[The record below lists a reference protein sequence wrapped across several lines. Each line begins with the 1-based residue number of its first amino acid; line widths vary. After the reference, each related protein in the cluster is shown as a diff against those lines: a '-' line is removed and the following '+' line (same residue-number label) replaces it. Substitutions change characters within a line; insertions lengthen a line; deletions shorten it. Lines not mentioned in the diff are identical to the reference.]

1 MQMAAESSYK
11 RGDHVMIAAAIVLVL
26 VYEEY
31 EEEHSLTL
39 NAYRRRVLVACTNT
53 KYPIMLI
60 HRAFSSLVGVM
71 FYEEHNDLFIS
82 FSLS

>member
-11 RGDHVMIAAAIVLVL
+11 RRDQVMIATAIVLVL

-39 NAYRRRVLVACTNT
+39 NAYRRRVLVACTIHVLNIPSCLNT
-53 KYPIMLI
+53 
-60 HRAFSSLVGVM
+60 G
-71 FYEEHNDLFIS
+71 
-82 FSLS
+82 LS

>member
-11 RGDHVMIAAAIVLVL
+11 GGDHVMIATAIVLVL

-39 NAYRRRVLVACTNT
+39 NAYRRRVLVACTILNIPSCLYT
-53 KYPIMLI
+53 
-60 HRAFSSLVGVM
+60 G
-71 FYEEHNDLFIS
+71 
-82 FSLS
+82 LSQAS